1 VAGVYFGQIRPFAL
15 RRFLVMAFP
24 TPSEATLPAQ
34 PSVKVDF
41 PSLNTPQPQAVVLA
55 QQFDQD
61 ILGDLGSVFNT
72 FIESGQVWALIIG
85 IVIGYLFRSMTTY
98 K

>member
-1 VAGVYFGQIRPFAL
+1 
-15 RRFLVMAFP
+15 
-24 TPSEATLPAQ
+24 
-34 PSVKVDF
+34 
-41 PSLNTPQPQAVVLA
+41 VVLA

-61 ILGDLGSVFNT
+61 ILGDLGSVFRT
-72 FIESGQVWALIIG
+72 FVDSGQVWALIIG

>member
-1 VAGVYFGQIRPFAL
+1 MSLPDPTAAPLSLAPIPPASQPLALTAPRPQ
-15 RRFLVMAFP
+15 
-24 TPSEATLPAQ
+24 THG
-34 PSVKVDF
+34 
-41 PSLNTPQPQAVVLA
+41 VVLA

-61 ILGDLGSVFNT
+61 ILGDLGSVFRT
-72 FIESGQVWALIIG
+72 FVDSGQVWALIIG

>member
-1 VAGVYFGQIRPFAL
+1 
-15 RRFLVMAFP
+15 MAFP
-24 TPSEATLPAQ
+24 APSEVTLPTPASSANFGL
-34 PSVKVDF
+34 PSVSAA
-41 PSLNTPQPQAVVLA
+41 PTRTLVLA

-61 ILGDLGSVFNT
+61 ILGDLGGAFKT
-72 FIESGQVWALIIG
+72 FIDSGQVWALIIG